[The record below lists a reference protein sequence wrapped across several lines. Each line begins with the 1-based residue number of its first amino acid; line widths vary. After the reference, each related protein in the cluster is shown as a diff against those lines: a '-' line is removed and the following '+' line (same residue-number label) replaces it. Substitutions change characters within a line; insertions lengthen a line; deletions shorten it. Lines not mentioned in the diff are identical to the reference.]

1 MQIDRLNACTGLHSP
16 PPFPFQSFSIP
27 CPTSFLACH
36 QRTPPMATGAVAQ
49 LRALGSQIGLE
60 AAACQS
66 LESSVNRLEA
76 QLRQQQAT
84 PTTV

>member
-1 MQIDRLNACTGLHSP
+1 
-16 PPFPFQSFSIP
+16 
-27 CPTSFLACH
+27 
-36 QRTPPMATGAVAQ
+36 MATGAVAQ